1 MSDSIRRLS
10 DHPLVFRPASSRSA
24 VGARRLE
31 LLHHVPHDCRVA
43 GAWRPVGTGPS
54 ADCRAR
60 RRLAGAV
67 AACER
72 RERRAVAIDDSPSR
86 RAQCGG
92 AMTEP
97 DAIQRRWG
105 RVVGCSYVFS
115 LVPSIFAEFYVSGRL
130 VSDNA
135 IVTAQN
141 IIAHERLFRLGIA
154 CNLLVFATDVLLV
167 TALYIVLERV
177 NRRLAL
183 LATFFRLIET
193 TILIVAALNDFYV
206 LRLLS
211 GTSYVTTAN
220 SNELAALA
228 RVSIGAHGSAYGVA
242 LLLFGFGSPVFCY
255 LWLRSGYIPK
265 PLAVW
270 GLLASVWIGICAFT
284 FVVFPEL
291 EKVITIGYYGGPL
304 FLFEVTIGL
313 WLLFKSIRQG
323 TLTSST

>member
-1 MSDSIRRLS
+1 
-10 DHPLVFRPASSRSA
+10 
-24 VGARRLE
+24 
-31 LLHHVPHDCRVA
+31 
-43 GAWRPVGTGPS
+43 
-54 ADCRAR
+54 
-60 RRLAGAV
+60 
-67 AACER
+67 
-72 RERRAVAIDDSPSR
+72 
-86 RAQCGG
+86 
-92 AMTEP
+92 MTEP

-105 RVVGCSYVFS
+105 RVVGFSYVFA

-193 TILIVAALNDFYV
+193 TILIVAALNDFSV

-211 GTSYVTTAN
+211 GATYVTTVD

-270 GLLASVWIGICAFT
+270 GLLASAWIGICAFT

-291 EKVITIGYYGGPL
+291 TQVITVGYYGGPI
-304 FLFEVTIGL
+304 FFFELSIGL
-313 WLLFKSIRQG
+313 WLLFKGIRQR
-323 TLTSST
+323 TLTSDHREQQREET